1 MDPPQKQYEI
11 CHNPQFPPYFP
22 TLKCERKKA
31 WKVLIG
37 LAETIVQYKKSFYLL
52 GKKFRVSR
60 IVSRRSRLTMSIE
73 AAASATDSFS
83 QRGGKEANMQMEQT
97 IFGKLWD
104 FFFPSFFAVFRWAKS
119 SFDGFDSQTQ
129 IYGYSLYIFLKILLQ
144 QVLLPSSSQTL
155 DIRENRKWQ
164 KVWASLRSH
173 LCTKSSS
180 TDVVHKTKTEKRG
193 REITNYFTHK
203 SLKNLAQKIPYGLFH
218 LETHRYFM
226 FLSDLVCPPLLS
238 FLVGKNPIQAF
249 CPFTNPFFFLQFWD
263 TVNKILTKDFF
274 EEKSFILWKS
284 FKIVQNRRWVF
295 INAI

>member
-73 AAASATDSFS
+73 AAPALPIVSVKEEEEKRPTCKWNRQFLANFETFFS
-83 QRGGKEANMQMEQT
+83 
-97 IFGKLWD
+97 
-104 FFFPSFFAVFRWAKS
+104 SFFAVFRWAKS

-129 IYGYSLYIFLKILLQ
+129 IYDYSLYIFLKILLQ

-226 FLSDLVCPPLLS
+226 FMSDLVCPPLLS
-238 FLVGKNPIQAF
+238 FFSWQKSHSGLLSFYQ
-249 CPFTNPFFFLQFWD
+249 TFFFYNFE
-263 TVNKILTKDFF
+263 IL
-274 EEKSFILWKS
+274 
-284 FKIVQNRRWVF
+284 
-295 INAI
+295 

>member
-1 MDPPQKQYEI
+1 
-11 CHNPQFPPYFP
+11 
-22 TLKCERKKA
+22 
-31 WKVLIG
+31 
-37 LAETIVQYKKSFYLL
+37 
-52 GKKFRVSR
+52 
-60 IVSRRSRLTMSIE
+60 MSIE
-73 AAASATDSFS
+73 AAPALPIVSVKEEEKRPTCKWNRQFLANFETFFS
-83 QRGGKEANMQMEQT
+83 
-97 IFGKLWD
+97 
-104 FFFPSFFAVFRWAKS
+104 SFFAVFRWAKS

-129 IYGYSLYIFLKILLQ
+129 IYDYSLYIFLKILLQ

-226 FLSDLVCPPLLS
+226 FLSDLVCPPTSFFFSWQKSHSGLLS
-238 FLVGKNPIQAF
+238 FYQ
-249 CPFTNPFFFLQFWD
+249 PFFLYNFE
-263 TVNKILTKDFF
+263 ILYIKY
-274 EEKSFILWKS
+274 
-284 FKIVQNRRWVF
+284 
-295 INAI
+295 